1 MRAVVD
7 PDRDIAS
14 IVLPRW
20 GKVLAVEGVVPY
32 LFHRQRGWRRQVI
45 SSTVVQKLLNETLA
59 RTGLTDAA
67 NQPLRYT
74 PHDFRRIF
82 VTDAVT
88 GGLPVHIAA
97 KILGHDSIATT
108 QHYLAVFQ
116 DELIRSYRA
125 FLAHRRA
132 MRPAAEYREPTDAE
146 WDEFQQHFQL
156 RKVELGTCGRPY
168 GSPCNH
174 EHACIRCPML
184 RVDPAQRARLIE
196 IIDNLQAR
204 QNEAQDK
211 GWLGEVQGLQVS
223 LDAAKNKLDSLDR
236 SQRTHLGIPT
246 LMHTE

>member
-1 MRAVVD
+1 
-7 PDRDIAS
+7 
-14 IVLPRW
+14 L
-20 GKVLAVEGVVPY
+20 
-32 LFHRQRGWRRQVI
+32 
-45 SSTVVQKLLNETLA
+45 
-59 RTGLTDAA
+59 
-67 NQPLRYT
+67 
-74 PHDFRRIF
+74 RRIF
-82 VTDAVT
+82 VTEAVT

-97 KILGHDSIATT
+97 KILGHDNIATT

-132 MRPAAEYREPTDAE
+132 LRPAAEYREPTDAE

-168 GSPCNH
+168 ATPCNH

-184 RVDPAQRARLIE
+184 RVDPQQRTRLAE

-204 QNEAQDK
+204 HNEARDK
-211 GWLGEVQGLQVS
+211 GWLGELQGLQLS
-223 LDAAKNKLDSLDR
+223 LDAATDKLASLDR
-236 SQRTHLGIPT
+236 NRLTHLGLPT